1 MNSESWSNTQKILA
15 FVIVDALIIVI
26 LIWIFHPPTGDAASN
41 SVLNVL
47 VGALVGMAGMVATFY
62 FGSSQGSK
70 DKDQALSA
78 IATGTG
84 TGNGGG
90 SASTATVTAPTATTA
105 GSATVTV
112 EPASKEPIPPAK
124 AD

>member
-1 MNSESWSNTQKILA
+1 MSDESWNNTQKILA
-15 FVIVDALIIVI
+15 FLIVVALIVVI

-84 TGNGGG
+84 NGGG
-90 SASTATVTAPTATTA
+90 SASTATVTAPTATA
-105 GSATVTV
+105 PGSATVTV
-112 EPASKEPIPPAK
+112 EPASAVPATPAK
-124 AD
+124 V

>member
-1 MNSESWSNTQKILA
+1 MSDESWNNTQKILA
-15 FVIVDALIIVI
+15 FLIVVALIVVI

-84 TGNGGG
+84 NGGG
-90 SASTATVTAPTATTA
+90 SASTATVTAPTATA
-105 GSATVTV
+105 PGSATVTV
-112 EPASKEPIPPAK
+112 EPASAVPVTPAK
-124 AD
+124 V

>member
-1 MNSESWSNTQKILA
+1 MPNNESWSNTQKILA
-15 FVIVDALIIVI
+15 FVIVDALIVVI

-78 IATGTG
+78 IATQSGTG
-84 TGNGGG
+84 GGG
-90 SASTATVTAPTATTA
+90 SASTATVTAPTATA
-105 GSATVTV
+105 PGSATVTV
-112 EPASKEPIPPAK
+112 EPASAVPATPAK
-124 AD
+124 V

>member
-1 MNSESWSNTQKILA
+1 MPNNESWNNTQKILA
-15 FVIVDALIIVI
+15 FLIVIALIVVI

-84 TGNGGG
+84 NGGG
-90 SASTATVTAPTATTA
+90 STSTATVTAPTATSPGT
-105 GSATVTV
+105 ATVTSSD
-112 EPASKEPIPPAK
+112 PAHPPPAK
-124 AD
+124 AAS

>member
-1 MNSESWSNTQKILA
+1 MQNSESWSNTQKILA
-15 FVIVDALIIVI
+15 FVIVDALIVVI

-70 DKDQALSA
+70 DKDQAL
-78 IATGTG
+78 IGVATQSG

-90 SASTATVTAPTATTA
+90 STSTATVTAPSATSP
-105 GSATVTV
+105 GSATVTSTD
-112 EPASKEPIPPAK
+112 PATPAK
-124 AD
+124 AV

>member
-1 MNSESWSNTQKILA
+1 MPNNESWNNTQKILA
-15 FVIVDALIIVI
+15 FVIIIALVVVI

-70 DKDQALSA
+70 DKDQALIASA
-78 IATGTG
+78 TG
-84 TGNGGG
+84 TGNGSGT
-90 SASTATVTAPTATTA
+90 SSPAPVPTETSDHAA
-105 GSATVTV
+105 
-112 EPASKEPIPPAK
+112 PPAK
-124 AD
+124 AA

>member
-1 MNSESWSNTQKILA
+1 MPSNESWNNTQKILA
-15 FVIVDALIIVI
+15 FVIIIALVVVI

-84 TGNGGG
+84 NGGG
-90 SASTATVTAPTATTA
+90 SASTATVTAPTATTP

-112 EPASKEPIPPAK
+112 EPASKEPATSAK
-124 AD
+124 AA